1 VTVQIEHIGVICAGY
16 MGGGIAQVFTPAG
29 LDVAKVRIG
38 RKFDL
43 QLPVTLSET
52 GTGRKFEAWQG
63 ATFASSGS
71 VQS

>member
-1 VTVQIEHIGVICAGY
+1 MTVQIEHIGVIWAGY

-43 QLPVTLSET
+43 QLPTIVPELGS
-52 GTGRKFEAWQG
+52 GGKIEA
-63 ATFASSGS
+63 
-71 VQS
+71 